1 MQVDRTR
8 VAGLGQASVRV
19 AGRGLGSDPT
29 CIWLPGRSS
38 SSEGPLRLSSEHSSV
53 DIPAFSQGR
62 DSATPPNTYAL
73 HMPLQIK
80 GLSFISPSLTAEKFP
95 VLSSMLRSPSPN
107 TGKE

>member
-1 MQVDRTR
+1 MFWVVSSTMEDAMQVDRTR

-62 DSATPPNTYAL
+62 DSATNLVLLPNLEAVR
-73 HMPLQIK
+73 K
-80 GLSFISPSLTAEKFP
+80 LSLEVA
-95 VLSSMLRSPSPN
+95 
-107 TGKE
+107 

>member
-62 DSATPPNTYAL
+62 DSATNLVLLPNLEAVR
-73 HMPLQIK
+73 K
-80 GLSFISPSLTAEKFP
+80 LSLEVA
-95 VLSSMLRSPSPN
+95 
-107 TGKE
+107 